1 MPLVRKR
8 GVSDFSVVDV
18 DYVYDGCYKADG
30 DYDPFTTFV
39 RMEKLYTQVLF

>member
-18 DYVYDGCYKADG
+18 DYVYDGCFKADK
-30 DYDPFTTFV
+30 DYNPFDTLEE
-39 RMEKLYTQVLF
+39 MERLYTQVLF